1 LAWIGVSLAA
11 HYIAGLRLEL
21 AFIIGGL
28 FIVTGPTVI
37 IPLLRQAKLKPRMAG
52 ALKWEGIILDP
63 VGPLLA
69 LFAYQ
74 IIKVLTWES
83 VGASYLLIFFLGAL
97 VAAAIGFGTGLLV
110 SALISKGMLPE
121 YLKSPIL
128 LAFII
133 ICFSVSE
140 VVMHETGMLAVTVM
154 GLTLARTKK
163 YVSSIGGTGEFVEN
177 ASVFLTS
184 TVFILLTSSLSR
196 EVIGEVLTIS
206 IIAFVIVMLFIVR
219 PISIWIATIGTEL
232 SWKEKTLISWIA
244 PRGIVALTV
253 SGYFANILL
262 DDGY

>member
-1 LAWIGVSLAA
+1 
-11 HYIAGLRLEL
+11 
-21 AFIIGGL
+21 
-28 FIVTGPTVI
+28 
-37 IPLLRQAKLKPRMAG
+37 
-52 ALKWEGIILDP
+52 
-63 VGPLLA
+63 
-69 LFAYQ
+69 
-74 IIKVLTWES
+74 
-83 VGASYLLIFFLGAL
+83 LGAL
-97 VAAAIGFGTGLLV
+97 GAAAIGFGTGLLV
-110 SALISKGMLPE
+110 SALIGKSMLPE

-128 LAFII
+128 LAFIF

-177 ASVFLTS
+177 ASVLLTS

-196 EVIGEVLTIS
+196 EVIGDVLTIA

-262 DDGY
+262 DDGYKDATILTALTFALVFITVCAHGFTLRPLAEKFGLATTSRPGILIVGANDFSIAFSKQ